1 MSEISTPR
9 ELFVHELGDILYVE
23 RQLVEE
29 ALPGLISEV
38 QDEELRDAL
47 KAHLDETRRHV
58 SNVEQVFD
66 IVGEEPEMEVCLGF
80 EGLTKEH
87 AKMVGETST
96 DLIDAVD
103 LGAAAR

>member
-38 QDEELRDAL
+38 QDE
-47 KAHLDETRRHV
+47 
-58 SNVEQVFD
+58 N
-66 IVGEEPEMEVCLGF
+66 
-80 EGLTKEH
+80 
-87 AKMVGETST
+87 
-96 DLIDAVD
+96 
-103 LGAAAR
+103 